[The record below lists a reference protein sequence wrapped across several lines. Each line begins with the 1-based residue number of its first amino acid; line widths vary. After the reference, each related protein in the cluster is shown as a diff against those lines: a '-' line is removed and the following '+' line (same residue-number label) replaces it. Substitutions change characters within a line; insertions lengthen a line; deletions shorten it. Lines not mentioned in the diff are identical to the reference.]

1 MKSWFV
7 KEGVTNKSEITK
19 TDEEHNNVL
28 RNEGNIFQSSKDH
41 LH

>member
-19 TDEEHNNVL
+19 TNEEHSNVL
-28 RNEGNIFQSSKDH
+28 RNEANILQSNKE
-41 LH
+41 

>member
-19 TDEEHNNVL
+19 TNEENSNVL
-28 RNEGNIFQSSKDH
+28 RNEANILQSNKE
-41 LH
+41 